1 MLLSE
6 CVFLLLLFLSLHTN
20 PHAVLLLIQRWLGFF
35 DSHTLDAFRHMLSLS
50 PTTVFTICGA
60 MSTFL
65 SALLVA
71 AALQLLVF
79 PRAGADAD
87 AKAEDD
93 HHGKIRYKNHVHG
106 YHLKGHHGTFK
117 SGKWE
122 FAHATFY
129 GGSDG
134 SQTREGACGYEDTV
148 TEGYGLQTAA
158 MSTALFNDGLTCG
171 ACFEIKCVNDKEWC
185 KPGHPSIFVTG
196 TNHCP
201 PNYYQSSDNGGWCN
215 PPRVHFDLTQPAYL
229 QIAQYKAGIVPVAYR
244 RVPCKKRG
252 GIRFTTSGNPYFLL
266 VLVWNVAGAGDVH
279 NMQIKGNK
287 VGWTAMSR
295 NWGQRWQTNVDLTGQ
310 SLSFRVTASDG
321 RRSTSWHIAP
331 RNWQIG
337 QTYEGK
343 NFKF

>member
-1 MLLSE
+1 MDAVHLS
-6 CVFLLLLFLSLHTN
+6 CIPCGQPLHIN
-20 PHAVLLLIQRWLGFF
+20 GVCDGNR
-35 DSHTLDAFRHMLSLS
+35 S
-50 PTTVFTICGA
+50 PTTFFTICGA
-60 MSTFL
+60 MSTL
-65 SALLVA
+65 LRALVA
-71 AALQLLVF
+71 AALLLLVF
-79 PRAGADAD
+79 PRAGAGAD

-106 YHLKGHHGTFK
+106 NHLKGHHGTFK

-158 MSTALFNDGLTCG
+158 TSTALFNDGLICG

-196 TNHCP
+196 TNLCP

-321 RRSTSWHIAP
+321 RRSTSWHITP